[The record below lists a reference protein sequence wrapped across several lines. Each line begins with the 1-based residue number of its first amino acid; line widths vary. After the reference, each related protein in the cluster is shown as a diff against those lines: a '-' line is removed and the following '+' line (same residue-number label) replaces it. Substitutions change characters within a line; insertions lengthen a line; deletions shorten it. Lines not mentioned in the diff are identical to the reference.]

1 MVHFSEVSLGGHEPI
16 NRLNVT
22 IKGPINSTILV
33 IVLMLNSLLSISQN
47 FDFRKTRW
55 GMTMEDVKNNEY
67 STLGLED
74 KKTSNLIYETTL
86 NRYKVGLKY
95 HFVNNKLAFCIY
107 FFFMNDSLYTS
118 NLEYCKGIYNEIYK
132 LIKEKYGKTRVE
144 LNCEANLDSPEM
156 LKFVKEIGA
165 AGFGCKA
172 LEIWDLDKTTVRLE
186 LGYQYNDNKPPY
198 SLSLSYKSIL
208 YEPLLDME
216 HFDDY

>member
-107 FFFMNDSLYTS
+107 FFFMNDFIDCGIKWLNNHRRQTLRPDQGVPIIDFITS
-118 NLEYCKGIYNEIYK
+118 N
-132 LIKEKYGKTRVE
+132 
-144 LNCEANLDSPEM
+144 P
-156 LKFVKEIGA
+156 
-165 AGFGCKA
+165 
-172 LEIWDLDKTTVRLE
+172 
-186 LGYQYNDNKPPY
+186 
-198 SLSLSYKSIL
+198 SLR
-208 YEPLLDME
+208 
-216 HFDDY
+216 